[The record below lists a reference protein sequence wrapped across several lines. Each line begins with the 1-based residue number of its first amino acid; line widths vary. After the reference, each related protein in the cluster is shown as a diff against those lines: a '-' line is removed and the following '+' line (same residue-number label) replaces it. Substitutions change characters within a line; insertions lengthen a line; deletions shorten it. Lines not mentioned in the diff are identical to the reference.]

1 MSIEDAM
8 NLAALSAP
16 DQQPSYRTVIRKTS
30 RRARRTNRGF
40 LHQPPIDGNH
50 QNEVLDGSMELH
62 GDLAFD
68 FDQVTQFGSCITV
81 NADSQ
86 QNVQDI
92 SHLSPCLPP
101 PSPFRQLQQL
111 TMMNDSGSHNCF
123 VLSMTYVAVLP
134 LLEEATVNQRIDYLL
149 ASSLQYLH
157 DCSEAGTCQHC
168 VSVSFYK
175 DVARMMRKA
184 ILKIE
189 QRLADFGTNAIALDA
204 NVAIGGICL
213 TGETARN
220 IQRYLLEQIMKAATL
235 IEQRLSIAEPNS
247 GI

>member
-1 MSIEDAM
+1 
-8 NLAALSAP
+8 
-16 DQQPSYRTVIRKTS
+16 
-30 RRARRTNRGF
+30 
-40 LHQPPIDGNH
+40 
-50 QNEVLDGSMELH
+50 
-62 GDLAFD
+62 
-68 FDQVTQFGSCITV
+68 
-81 NADSQ
+81 
-86 QNVQDI
+86 
-92 SHLSPCLPP
+92 
-101 PSPFRQLQQL
+101 
-111 TMMNDSGSHNCF
+111 MMNDSGSHNCF

-157 DCSEAGTCQHC
+157 DYSEAGTCQHC

-175 DVARMMRKA
+175 EVARMMRKA
-184 ILKIE
+184 IFKIE

-220 IQRYLLEQIMKAATL
+220 MQRYLLEQIMKAVTL
-235 IEQRLSIAEPNS
+235 IEQRFSIAEPNS